1 MSRFASVSR
10 RYTRVGRFCCATG
23 VVCGGLV
30 LLAFALAAGPVLA
43 DNRPFRCGSKIIY
56 VGMTRAGVFD
66 YCGEPTKKSTELRE
80 VRSDKNRVLGTTEIE
95 RWLYDSYGATR
106 VLVFLDD
113 KLQSIE
119 SF

>member
-1 MSRFASVSR
+1 MPRRFTS
-10 RYTRVGRFCCATG
+10 TGEWGHATA
-23 VVCGGLV
+23 VVCARLA
-30 LLAFALAAGPVLA
+30 LLAFALVADPTLA

-56 VGMTRAGVFD
+56 VGMTRASVFD

-80 VRSDKNRVLGTTEIE
+80 VRSDKNRVLGVTEIE

>member
-1 MSRFASVSR
+1 MASVARRFA
-10 RYTRVGRFCCATG
+10 TVGKSCRATG
-23 VVCGGLV
+23 VVCCGL
-30 LLAFALAAGPVLA
+30 LLALELAPAPALA

-56 VGMTRAGVFD
+56 VGMTRASVFD
-66 YCGEPTKKSTELRE
+66 HCGEPTKKSTELRE
-80 VRSDKNRVLGTTEIE
+80 VRSDKNQVLGVTEIE

-113 KLQSIE
+113 KLQTIE

>member
-1 MSRFASVSR
+1 VSPRFIKAGKLCR
-10 RYTRVGRFCCATG
+10 ATG
-23 VVCGGLV
+23 VACNGLV
-30 LLAFALAAGPVLA
+30 LLAFALVAGPAVA

-56 VGMTRAGVFD
+56 VGMTRASVLD

-80 VRSDKNRVLGTTEIE
+80 VRSDKNRILGVTEIE

-106 VLVFLDD
+106 SLVFLDD
-113 KLQSIE
+113 KLQTIE